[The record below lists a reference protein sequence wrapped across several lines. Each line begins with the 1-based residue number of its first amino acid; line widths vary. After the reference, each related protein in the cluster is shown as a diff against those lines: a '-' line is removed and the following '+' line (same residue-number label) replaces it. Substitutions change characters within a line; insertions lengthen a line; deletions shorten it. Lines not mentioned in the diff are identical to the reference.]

1 MGQSSDQIRQEIDQ
15 TRGNAADKIDQLQH
29 QVENTST
36 QIRDQ
41 VQGTTEQVQETV
53 QQVREQV
60 QGTVEDTL
68 HSAQKAVENVDL
80 QKQVQERPL
89 IAVGA
94 AFIGGILLGKMTSG
108 GNGHSGG
115 HASYPRF
122 QPGESGAYEQPPSSG
137 GMSDGLRSAIHKSG
151 LEDTISNAA
160 AAMMGTVTDQLK
172 STLNQNF
179 PGFTDKLQ
187 SAQKTEGSII
197 DKSKA
202 AVDPETQPTASP
214 VL

>member
-15 TRGNAADKIDQLQH
+15 TRSNAADKIDQLQH
-29 QVENTST
+29 QVENTSA

-53 QQVREQV
+53 QHVREQV
-60 QGTVEDTL
+60 QGAVEDSL
-68 HSAQKAVENVDL
+68 HTAQKAVENVDL

-108 GNGHSGG
+108 NGNGHSSHAQHQQHDAGG
-115 HASYPRF
+115 SQRS
-122 QPGESGAYEQPPSSG
+122 QSSG
-137 GMSDGLRSAIHKSG
+137 GVSDGLRSAIHKSG
-151 LEDTISNAA
+151 IEDTISNAA
-160 AAMMGTVTDQLK
+160 AAMMGSVTDQLK

-179 PGFTDKLQ
+179 PGFVDKLQ

-202 AVDPETQPTASP
+202 VVEPEAAAR
-214 VL
+214 

>member
-15 TRGNAADKIDQLQH
+15 TRSNAADKIDQLQH
-29 QVENTST
+29 QVENTSA

-41 VQGTTEQVQETV
+41 VQGTTEQIQETV

-60 QGTVEDTL
+60 QGTVEDSL
-68 HSAQKAVENVDL
+68 HTVQKAVENVDL

-108 GNGHSGG
+108 NGHSS
-115 HASYPRF
+115 HAQQQQFDASENQRS
-122 QPGESGAYEQPPSSG
+122 QSSG
-137 GMSDGLRSAIHKSG
+137 GVSDGLRRAIHKSG

-160 AAMMGTVTDQLK
+160 AAMMGSVTDQLK

-179 PGFTDKLQ
+179 PGFVDKLQ

-202 AVDPETQPTASP
+202 VVEPESTSP
-214 VL
+214 E